1 MQTSSHDGLRDED
14 GVERRAAEELVA
26 DDEHVE
32 AVLAEDVV
40 DAEAADLWR
49 EKAEGRLVLD
59 GRDGVGGG
67 WRGASM
73 LRLCCPCSRWLL
85 CGACLRSID

>member
-1 MQTSSHDGLRDED
+1 MQTGLHDGLRDED

-49 EKAEGRLVLD
+49 EEEEGRLVLD
-59 GRDGVGGG
+59 WGDGVGGG
-67 WRGASM
+67 RRRGEAE
-73 LRLCCPCSRWLL
+73 
-85 CGACLRSID
+85 GGEGGV